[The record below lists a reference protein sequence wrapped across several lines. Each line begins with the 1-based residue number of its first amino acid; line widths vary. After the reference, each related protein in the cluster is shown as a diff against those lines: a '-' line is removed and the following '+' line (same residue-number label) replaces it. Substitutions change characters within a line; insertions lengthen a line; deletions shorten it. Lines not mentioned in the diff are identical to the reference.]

1 MARTTK
7 TTTKTKKTSTPPP
20 PSELRRADP
29 AGASAVTP
37 GATRVADPKAA
48 KPDEAKPSPAVS
60 ATPASPTR
68 PDPKPAPASGDARKG
83 PGFFPL
89 LLGGVVAG
97 GIGFAAAT
105 WIVPQPEGATSDD
118 ARIDALAAELEAFK
132 AAEAPT
138 FDAAGLEDAQ
148 ADLSTRLDALSGRV
162 DALEAAPAVEPAPS
176 DADGT
181 AEAVAAPADPD
192 APVAPTFDDG
202 ALRAE
207 IASVAEDITALDAAL
222 TPRVTALEEAVSE
235 ADARNTSAVDEAQAL
250 AREAARN
257 QVRLAL
263 QSGAPFAEPL
273 AVLGDAPEAL
283 ASVAET
289 GVPSQAVLIDAFPDL
304 SRDALR
310 AARASAPTTGVGSL
324 FQNAFNPRSLT
335 PREGDDPDAVL
346 SRAEAAVRDGDLA
359 LALSEV
365 EALPDDAKAVLA
377 PWISRVETR
386 AAALLAADA
395 YLQDG

>member
-7 TTTKTKKTSTPPP
+7 TTKTSPKKP
-20 PSELRRADP
+20 PSEARRADP
-29 AGASAVTP
+29 AGARAVTP
-37 GATRVADPKAA
+37 GAARAVVPKDAGPEA
-48 KPDEAKPSPAVS
+48 VSTSKPKPD
-60 ATPASPTR
+60 
-68 PDPKPAPASGDARKG
+68 PAPATPSRPAPAPAEARKG

-89 LLGGVVAG
+89 LLGGVAAG
-97 GIGFAAAT
+97 AIGFAVAT
-105 WIVPQPEGATSDD
+105 WFVPQPEETIQED
-118 ARIDALAAELEAFK
+118 ARIDALVAEVDALK
-132 AAEAPT
+132 AADAPT
-138 FDAAGLEDAQ
+138 FDVSGLEAVQ
-148 ADLSTRLDALSGRV
+148 ADLSARLDALSGRV
-162 DALEAAPAVEPAPS
+162 DALEAAPTAVPAPS
-176 DADGT
+176 DAQST
-181 AEAVAAPADPD
+181 PEAVAAPAAPD
-192 APVAPTFDDG
+192 APAAPTSDDA

-207 IASVAEDITALDAAL
+207 IAAVAENITALDAAL

-235 ADARNTSAVDEAQAL
+235 ADARNISAVDEAQAL

-263 QSGAPFAEPL
+263 QSGAPFGEPL

-289 GVPSQAVLIDAFPDL
+289 GVPAQATLIDAFPDL

-310 AARASAPTTGVGSL
+310 AARAAAPSTGVGSL

-335 PREGDDPDAVL
+335 PREGNDPDAVL

>member
-7 TTTKTKKTSTPPP
+7 TPKPSPAQA
-20 PSELRRADP
+20 PSEAPETRRADP

-37 GATRVADPKAA
+37 GAARVIAPKDTA
-48 KPDEAKPSPAVS
+48 PVPRP
-60 ATPASPTR
+60 TPA
-68 PDPKPAPASGDARKG
+68 PKPEVAPAGAASPAPASPPAEGGKS
-83 PGFFPL
+83 PGVLAL

-97 GIGFAAAT
+97 GIGFAVAT
-105 WIVPQPEGATSDD
+105 WIVPQPEIATLDEE
-118 ARIDALAAELEAFK
+118 RIDALVAELDALK
-132 AAEAPT
+132 AADAPT
-138 FDAAGLEDAQ
+138 FDAAPLEAAQ
-148 ADLSTRLDALSGRV
+148 ADLAARLDALSGRV
-162 DALEAAPAVEPAPS
+162 DALEMAAVPAAPEPA
-176 DADGT
+176 AT
-181 AEAVAAPADPD
+181 
-192 APVAPTFDDG
+192 VAPSVDEIDED

-207 IASVAEDITALDAAL
+207 IAAVADDISALGLDL
-222 TPRVTALEEAVSE
+222 TPRVATLEEAVSE
-235 ADARNTSAVDEAQAL
+235 AAARTVSAQGEAQAL

-283 ASVAET
+283 TGVAET
-289 GVPSQAVLIDAFPDL
+289 GVPSQAALIDGFPDL

-310 AARASAPTTGVGSL
+310 AARASAPATGVGSL

-335 PREGDDPDAVL
+335 PREGADPDAVL
-346 SRAEAAVRDGDLA
+346 SRAEAAVRDGDLGRA
-359 LALSEV
+359 LTEV
-365 EALPDDAKAVLA
+365 RSLPDDARAVLA

-386 AAALLAADA
+386 AAALAAADT

>member
-7 TTTKTKKTSTPPP
+7 TTTKTKKTSIPQA
-20 PSELRRADP
+20 PSEARRADP

-37 GATRVADPKAA
+37 GAARVAVPKAA
-48 KPDEAKPSPAVS
+48 TPDAKPSPA
-60 ATPASPTR
+60 AAAAPASPAR
-68 PDPKPAPASGDARKG
+68 PDPAPATASGDARKG

-105 WIVPQPEGATSDD
+105 WGVPQPEWATSDD
-118 ARIDALAAELEAFK
+118 ARIDALAAELEALK
-132 AAEAPT
+132 AAEVPT
-138 FDAAGLEDAQ
+138 FDAAGLEAAQ
-148 ADLSTRLDALSGRV
+148 ADLSTRLDALSNRV
-162 DALEAAPAVEPAPS
+162 DALEAAPVAEPAPS

-181 AEAVAAPADPD
+181 TEAAAAPAAPD
-192 APVAPTFDDG
+192 APVAPTFDDR

-289 GVPSQAVLIDAFPDL
+289 GVPAQAVLIDAFPDL

-310 AARASAPTTGVGSL
+310 AARASAPSTGVGSL

-335 PREGDDPDAVL
+335 PREGNDPDAVL

-365 EALPDDAKAVLA
+365 ETLPDDAKAVLA